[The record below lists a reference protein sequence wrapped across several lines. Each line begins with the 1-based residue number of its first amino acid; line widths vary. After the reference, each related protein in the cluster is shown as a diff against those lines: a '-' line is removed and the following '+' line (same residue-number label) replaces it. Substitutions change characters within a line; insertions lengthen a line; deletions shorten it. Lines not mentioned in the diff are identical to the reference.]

1 MGSGPHRY
9 DSNIISASSA
19 WLCHFHV
26 VKISVVP
33 TGAGKNLDPDIIR
46 ASTAWPC
53 CLLVVKVNVL
63 PTGAS
68 KNPDPYIISAST
80 AWPCRL
86 LVAKVNVLPTGAGK
100 TLVGVTA
107 ACTVRKRCL
116 CLATS
121 GVAVEQ
127 WRSQF
132 KMWSNIDDSLICRF
146 TSDAKDK
153 PMGEYCSRQ
162 HCLHVLILDDNL
174 VCTFTF
180 DAKNKSVGKC
190 FC

>member
-1 MGSGPHRY
+1 MRTRHWAHQTEERKKGGNCVNLGSGPHCY
-9 DSNIISASSA
+9 DSNIISASTA
-19 WLCHFHV
+19 WPCHLYV
-26 VKISVVP
+26 VKVNVVP
-33 TGAGKNLDPDIIR
+33 TGAGKNLDPDIIS

-53 CLLVVKVNVL
+53 CLLVVKVNV
-63 PTGAS
+63 
-68 KNPDPYIISAST
+68 
-80 AWPCRL
+80 
-86 LVAKVNVLPTGAGK
+86 VPTGAGK

-162 HCLHVLILDDNL
+162 HCLHVLILDDSL

-190 FC
+190 FCWQPELFV